1 MNSRVVRFST
11 YALGVMTMLLSIPS
25 GVLAGTPSAAPE
37 VDPSSIS
44 AAVGVVAAAVLIL
57 RARRGLK

>member
-1 MNSRVVRFST
+1 MNSRAARFSL
-11 YALGVMTMLLSIPS
+11 YALGVMTVVLSIPS
-25 GVLAGTPSAAPE
+25 GALAGTPLASPE